1 MFLVSLFS
9 IDFPYS
15 FYFFLLLNVM
25 LNFKWRVVDL
35 NGVINV
41 LVVLLLGL
49 NLICFSQ
56 LGSI

>member
-41 LVVLLLGL
+41 LVVFLLGL